1 MTERLSDVQARI
13 GTVHQLSAVVTAMR
27 GIAAARSREARGQL
41 DGVRAYAD
49 VIGGAIGQAL
59 AFIPQPE
66 RAEALHRTGGA
77 HIVVALCAEQGFAG
91 VFSERVLEAASN
103 VMQSDAHGPAE
114 LLLVGD
120 RGLAVAGE
128 RAMVVIWS
136 APMIAHAGE
145 MPALANRIIEALFDR
160 LDTGQVAKVS
170 VVHGVPG
177 PSASLQILRKQ
188 LIPFDFTRFP
198 LARNA
203 VPPLLTLPPQKL
215 LNRLAEEYM
224 FAELCE
230 AVILSFA
237 AENEARMRAMIA
249 ARTNLADTL
258 DHLVARSRQL
268 RQDEITS
275 EIIELA
281 AGAAT
286 GRTRR

>member
-49 VIGGAIGQAL
+49 VIGGAISQAL
-59 AFIPQPE
+59 TFIPQPE

-77 HIVVALCAEQGFAG
+77 HIVVALCTEQGFAG

-103 VMQSDAHGPAE
+103 VMQSDAHGPVE
-114 LLLVGD
+114 LFLVGD

-128 RAMVVIWS
+128 RAMAVIWS

-177 PSASLQILRKQ
+177 SSASLQILRKQ